1 MTNRYSYESRSRT
14 GRSGS
19 RASET
24 DKWPSARSSCSPI
37 AYRPQCKPDLQDV
50 RYFFLVAAAGNT
62 PQSEFA
68 PEPAE
73 WRRLASLTPHD
84 YVYRSIA
91 ITRVSGSF
99 HTWKFKTHAN
109 VADKGSL
116 PVYSRRLREARE
128 AHDISQRALGIKAG
142 LDEFVAST
150 RVNRYETGVHQP
162 DLQTLQ
168 RLAAILK
175 LPVAYFY
182 AEDDELAQLIKDFK
196 GSGKRKR

>member
-1 MTNRYSYESRSRT
+1 MVE
-14 GRSGS
+14 
-19 RASET
+19 
-24 DKWPSARSSCSPI
+24 
-37 AYRPQCKPDLQDV
+37 
-50 RYFFLVAAAGNT
+50 
-62 PQSEFA
+62 
-68 PEPAE
+68 
-73 WRRLASLTPHD
+73 
-84 YVYRSIA
+84 
-91 ITRVSGSF
+91 
-99 HTWKFKTHAN
+99 
-109 VADKGSL
+109 KGPL

-128 AHDISQRALGIKAG
+128 AYGISQRALGIEAG

-182 AEDDELAQLIKDFK
+182 AEDDELAQLIRNFK